1 MCQNLY
7 ALPVCTEKG
16 RYLKEKNFMDDR
28 ERLNIVIMQMVE
40 HNKVHVENYAKWARF
55 AKTNQLDGAGALLD
69 EVEKL
74 AAHVGITLR
83 RCLSH
88 LSLAEPAG
96 DIEKGI

>member
-1 MCQNLY
+1 
-7 ALPVCTEKG
+7 
-16 RYLKEKNFMDDR
+16 MDDR

-55 AKTNQLDGAGALLD
+55 AKINQLDGAGALLD

>member
-55 AKTNQLDGAGALLD
+55 AKKTSWMVQAPFWMKWKNLP
-69 EVEKL
+69 
-74 AAHVGITLR
+74 HM
-83 RCLSH
+83 
-88 LSLAEPAG
+88 
-96 DIEKGI
+96 